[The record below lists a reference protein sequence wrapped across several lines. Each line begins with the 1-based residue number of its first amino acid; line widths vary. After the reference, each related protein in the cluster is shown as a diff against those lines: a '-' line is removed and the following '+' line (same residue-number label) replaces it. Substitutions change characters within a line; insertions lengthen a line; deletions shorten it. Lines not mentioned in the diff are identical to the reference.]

1 MFERICVLSR
11 RWGDIKRDF
20 ATVYKEN
27 LWITTS
33 GVWGLAPMATILMNT
48 PVEHILYSVD
58 YPFARNEDGLDWIE
72 KFEASGMVTR
82 EQLEMIAHKNA
93 EKLLGVKA
101 SVR

>member
-1 MFERICVLSR
+1 
-11 RWGDIKRDF
+11 
-20 ATVYKEN
+20 
-27 LWITTS
+27 
-33 GVWGLAPMATILMNT
+33 MATILMNT

-101 SVR
+101 PGR